1 MASNYFITPNKF
13 ISIYICLL
21 IVLASEILS
30 QQTSNQS
37 NIISSQIPQ
46 NSQSYAQQAN
56 SGTSGSSEDP
66 WGDFESWLDQF
77 KMNVVTVIDN
87 AGTEFKAFAN
97 TASEFIQNKTKELQE
112 MANKTDHTNSQSYAQ
127 QANSGTS
134 GSSEDPWGDF
144 ESWLDQFK
152 MNVVTVIDNA
162 GTEFKAF
169 ANTASEFIQ
178 NKTKELQEMANKT
191 DHTVTS
197 TLRPSTPRGF

>member
-1 MASNYFITPNKF
+1 MS
-13 ISIYICLL
+13 ICLL
-21 IVLASEILS
+21 FVLATEILS
-30 QQTSNQS
+30 QQLSNQS
-37 NIISSQIPQ
+37 NVISSQIPQ
-46 NSQSYAQQAN
+46 NSQTYAQQAN
-56 SGTSGSSEDP
+56 SGNSGSNED
-66 WGDFESWLDQF
+66 S
-77 KMNVVTVIDN
+77 
-87 AGTEFKAFAN
+87 
-97 TASEFIQNKTKELQE
+97 
-112 MANKTDHTNSQSYAQ
+112 
-127 QANSGTS
+127 
-134 GSSEDPWGDF
+134 WGDF